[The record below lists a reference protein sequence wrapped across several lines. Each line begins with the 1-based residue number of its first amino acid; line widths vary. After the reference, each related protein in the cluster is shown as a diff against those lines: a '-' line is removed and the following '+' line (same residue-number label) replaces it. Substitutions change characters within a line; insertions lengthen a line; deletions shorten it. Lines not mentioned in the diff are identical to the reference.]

1 MRNFMLI
8 KEFLQGLIS
17 GKYNGEVSI
26 RITFNQGGIRALKF
40 FKETEV

>member
-1 MRNFMLI
+1 MQNFMLI
-8 KEFLQGLIS
+8 KEFLEGLIKE
-17 GKYNGEVSI
+17 KYNGCITI